1 MRKDYTIGLDIG
13 TNSVG
18 YSVIYDDYN
27 VPSKKVKVLGNT
39 DKKYKK
45 KNLIGVELFDEGKT
59 AADRRIART
68 TRRRYTRRRNRLNY
82 LREIFSNEIGKID
95 ESFFHRLDESFFTE
109 DDKKFEKYTIFKS
122 EAEEREFHNKFK
134 TIYHLRKHLIET
146 DEKADIR
153 LIYLAL
159 AHIVKFRGN
168 FLIEGELNL
177 EDISVNNTFKKFVD
191 EFNKVIYLDNS
202 EEYIDNSIDVSKILT
217 SKVSKTKKVEEVVK
231 LYKNQKANGK
241 FGVFLK
247 YIVGNQGNFK
257 SVFNLDDE
265 AKIQIPSSSYEDD
278 LDDLLSIIGDD
289 YIDLFLSAFNVYNA
303 IILSDIFSEDLQFSR
318 SKLSDS
324 MINKYNEHNSD
335 LKKFKKYINK
345 NFSKQEYN
353 NMFRD
358 EKLDGYAGY
367 IEGKTTQE
375 KFYKYIKNKLSERED
390 AQYFIEKID
399 SENFLKK
406 QRSYENGSIPNQV
419 HLSEFRSIIKN
430 QGVHYPFLKDNLNKM
445 CDILTFRIPY
455 YVGPLDIG
463 PRVSSEFSW
472 LTRKEGNIRPWN
484 FDDLVDINK
493 SSISFIERMTLND
506 TYLSNEKVLPKNSII
521 YQKYMIFNELT
532 KVSYIDK
539 NGKRNLFD
547 AKVKLK
553 IFNNLFKKY
562 RKVTGDKLKKYL
574 QLELGLNVVSIEGI
588 EESFNS
594 NFSVYH
600 DLYKINEVKNILD
613 CENISNDV
621 EESLEEIIKILTIF
635 DDKKMKRKQLEKFN
649 KLFKESTLN
658 DLSKKN
664 YTGWGRLSKKLIN
677 GIVNN
682 ASGKTILDYLMDDD
696 GPKGPI
702 NRNFMQLINDDDLI
716 FKKVID
722 DENKNNIKESIEETV
737 YKIAGSPAIKKGIL
751 QSLKIV
757 DELVKVMGYAP
768 KNIVIEM
775 ARENQTTDYGKKQS
789 RERFKKIE
797 EGIKRLES
805 ELLKENPLTN
815 KNDLQSEK
823 LYLYYLQNGKD
834 MYTGDE
840 IDINKLSSYDVDH
853 IIPRSFIVDNSIDN
867 KVLVS
872 DKKNR
877 LKTNDVPSID
887 IVNKM
892 IGFWKKL
899 KECGLISERK
909 FSNLTKSLRG
919 GLTDDDKAGFIKRQ
933 LVETRQITKNVARIL
948 DERFN
953 LNKENKHTKIITLK
967 SAMVSEF
974 RETFEIYKV
983 REINN
988 FHHAHDAYLNA
999 VIGISLLKVYPKLMP
1014 EFVYGEYTKINLHN
1028 ENKATARK
1036 NLFSNLMRFFSKDTI
1051 LNSGS
1056 GEILWDRDS
1065 SLHII
1070 KKVIYNS
1077 QINIV
1082 KKTEIQKGAFS
1093 NLTAWS
1099 KKEKGVSIERKKGLD
1114 ILKYGGFDNPK
1125 TAFAV
1130 AVKYID
1136 KNKEK
1141 IKLVSISILEK
1152 DDYCRNETE
1161 FLKSKGFNNI
1171 KYFYKLPKYTLFE
1184 FDDGKQRYVASGN
1197 ELQKANNFVLSEKF
1211 VKLIYHC
1218 IKCEDI
1224 DSYESVRYLEDNRYL
1239 FKELFEIVCDFSSKY
1254 LDAESNLNIIK
1265 QIFEAK
1271 NNENIKV
1278 IAKSFVNLMSFTST
1292 GAASAFKFF
1301 DKDIDRKRYNS
1312 TSECSN
1318 GVIVFKSCTG
1328 IFETRIDLRK

>member
-39 DKKYKK
+39 DKKHKK
-45 KNLIGVELFDEGKT
+45 KNLIGVELFDEGNT
-59 AADRRIART
+59 AKDRRIART

-82 LREIFSNEIGKID
+82 LREIFFEEISKVD
-95 ESFFHRLDESFFTE
+95 ENFFHRLDESFFTE
-109 DDKKFEKYTIFKS
+109 DDKKFEKYTIFRT
-122 EAEEREFHNKFK
+122 EAEERDFHNKFQ

-153 LIYLAL
+153 LVYLAL

-191 EFNKVIYLDNS
+191 EFNKAIYLDNS
-202 EEYIDNSIDVSKILT
+202 EEYIDNSINVSKILT
-217 SKVSKTKKVEEVVK
+217 SKISKTKKVEEIVK
-231 LYKNQKANGK
+231 LYKNQKSNGK

-257 SVFNLDDE
+257 SVFDLDDE
-265 AKIQIPSSSYEDD
+265 AKVQIPSSSYEDD
-278 LDDLLSIIGDD
+278 LDGLLSLIGDD

-303 IILSDIFSEDLQFSR
+303 IILSDIFSEDLQFSS

-335 LKKFKKYINK
+335 LKKFKKYISK
-345 NFSKQEYN
+345 NFSKQEYKD
-353 NMFRD
+353 MFRD
-358 EKLDGYAGY
+358 EKLNGYAGY

-375 KFYKYIKNKLSERED
+375 EFYKYVKNKISERED

-419 HLSEFRSIIKN
+419 HLAEFRNIIKN

-455 YVGPLDIG
+455 YVGPLD
-463 PRVSSEFSW
+463 SNSKFSW
-472 LTRKEGNIRPWN
+472 LTRKEGNVRPWN
-484 FDDLVDINK
+484 FDDLVDINE
-493 SSISFIERMTLND
+493 SAVSFIERMTLND
-506 TYLSNEKVLPKNSII
+506 LYLPNEKVLPKNNII
-521 YQKYMIFNELT
+521 YQKYIVFNELT
-532 KVSYIDK
+532 KVSYVDK
-539 NGKRNLFD
+539 DGKRNLFD
-547 AKVKLK
+547 SKTKLK

-562 RKVTGDKLKKYL
+562 RKVTDDKLKKYL
-574 QLELGLNVVSIEGI
+574 ESELGFDVVSIEGI
-588 EESFNS
+588 EKSFNA

-600 DLYKINEVKNILD
+600 DLCKISEIKNILD
-613 CENISNDV
+613 CEYISNDL
-621 EESLEEIIKILTIF
+621 EENLEEIIKILTIF

-722 DENKNNIKESIEETV
+722 DESKNNINESLEETV

-768 KNIVIEM
+768 SNIVIEM

-789 RERFKKIE
+789 KERLKKIE
-797 EGIKRLES
+797 EGIKCLGS
-805 ELLKENPLTN
+805 ELLKDNPID
-815 KNDLQSEK
+815 KSDLHSEK

-834 MYTGDE
+834 MYTGEE

-953 LNKENKHTKIITLK
+953 LNKENKQTKIIMLK
-967 SAMVSEF
+967 SSMVSEF
-974 RETFEIYKV
+974 RETFELYKV

-999 VIGISLLKVYPKLMP
+999 VVGTSLLKVYPKLSP

-1036 NLFSNLMRFFSKDTI
+1036 NLFSNLMRFFSKETI
-1051 LNSGS
+1051 KNSES
-1056 GEILWDRDS
+1056 GEILWDRDES
-1065 SLHII
+1065 IKTI

-1077 QINIV
+1077 QINMV
-1082 KKTEIQKGAFS
+1082 KKTEIQKGVFS
-1093 NLTAWS
+1093 NLTVWP
-1099 KKEKGVSIERKKGLD
+1099 KGKSDKLIERKRGLD
-1114 ILKYGGFDNPK
+1114 ISKYGGFDNPR
-1125 TAFAV
+1125 TSFAV

-1141 IKLVSISILEK
+1141 TKLIGVSILEK
-1152 DDYCRNETE
+1152 DDYCRNEIE
-1161 FLKSKGFNNI
+1161 FLNSKGFNNI

-1184 FDDGKQRYVASGN
+1184 FDDGKQRYIASGN
-1197 ELQKANNFVLSEKF
+1197 ELQKANNFVLNEKF

-1218 IKCEDI
+1218 KKCEDI
-1224 DSYESVRYLEDNRYL
+1224 DNYESVKYLEDNRHL

-1254 LDAESNLNIIK
+1254 LDAENNLNNIK
-1265 QIFEAK
+1265 QIFEEK
-1271 NNENIKV
+1271 SNENIKV
-1278 IAKSFVNLMSFTST
+1278 IAKSFVNLMTFTFV
-1292 GAASAFKFF
+1292 GAPSSFKFF